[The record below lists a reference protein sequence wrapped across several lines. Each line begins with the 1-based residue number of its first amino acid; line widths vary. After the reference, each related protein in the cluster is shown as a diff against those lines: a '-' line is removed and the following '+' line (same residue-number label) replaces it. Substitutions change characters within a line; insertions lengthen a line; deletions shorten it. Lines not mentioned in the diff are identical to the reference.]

1 MIRIY
6 VKGRQLALNRNTS
19 LNVELNNALFATPDI
34 EGDISFTFSIP
45 VEGNERILEF
55 ANRAQFPGMKEVE
68 CSVYANG
75 HHSWNGK
82 LLLQKSS
89 YNTIQAALVL
99 NPYPDGFG
107 GRSMTENR
115 DTEHVISQTP
125 ESHDS
130 AWESFIAASVND
142 PDVKFAPFINEEGYG
157 SENENYGYWNGNG
170 RQKITN
176 SIFFTPAN
184 AMIDSD
190 GYPFSKAHNEI
201 FPLDGGE
208 DGETAYELNQ
218 LAFCPQLRI
227 ARIMEIWCRNAGY
240 KFINHLGE
248 DLNGTFLQSQKSLDA
263 TAAQYGGEST
273 HFEAWGNVTV
283 SSQYNRYYALES
295 DDTQH
300 VQNGMLRLDMT
311 GWWRFAVDVTF
322 KVANTPETTA
332 IAFVVMGENA
342 AIDFTSGGICNRIMT
357 CRKIGPDKYSGHG
370 VFTVYIPAFAT
381 NVPLKVMCIRS
392 DGNPVSFIDWT
403 TNTHLEDGG
412 IGVEVRKVSGDQKQ
426 GGLNIFRSRF
436 RIPELLPDV
445 SNASFLK
452 TMIDTMGLCYFVSG
466 KLKSAEIVPYALL
479 KNAKSMD
486 LTQYELTRETET
498 APQDDTLRSYRLTPL
513 KDEDYNE
520 DLRLPDV
527 ELALPDAYTN
537 HEHLVMRTKTN
548 TLYRASVQ
556 EHEDFNWVETWEEHS
571 GNPDK
576 LEVGAGKEEKRE
588 PAVKIP
594 HQRLW
599 GHGRGKTD
607 EDILS
612 GETPQLMVADFT
624 ICSDLYNDSDKPSDI
639 ILTQYRGFR
648 ERVFSNSG
656 QYPRIK
662 NEVMLPVWGDAFAL
676 KAKGANS
683 LGEKYVKPVL
693 DLLGHK
699 KVTYKFRIPASMM
712 QAVED
717 LLRPDTKDP
726 HLQTRYICVRN
737 VRSVPQK
744 ISIQIDNDIDDTV
757 LCQIEAV
764 KVHC

>member
-1 MIRIY
+1 MIRIF
-6 VKGRQLALNRNTS
+6 VKGQELALYRDTTMT
-19 LNVELNNALFATPDI
+19 VELNNALFASPDV
-34 EGDISFTFSIP
+34 EGDISFTFSLP

-55 ANRAQFPGMKEVE
+55 ANRAQFANMKEVD

-89 YNTIQAALVL
+89 YNTIQAALVI
-99 NPYPDGFG
+99 NPYPNGFG
-107 GRSMTENR
+107 DRSLTENH
-115 DTEHVISQTP
+115 DTEYVISQHLGT
-125 ESHDS
+125 HDS
-130 AWESFIAASVND
+130 AWESFLAASVND
-142 PDVKFAPFINEEGYG
+142 PDIKFAPFINEEGYG
-157 SENENYGYWNGNG
+157 SENEDYGHWYGNS
-170 RQKITN
+170 RQKIVNT
-176 SIFFTPAN
+176 IFFSHAN

-201 FPLDGGE
+201 FQLDGGE
-208 DGETAYELNQ
+208 EGDTIYELNQ

-248 DLNGTFLQSQKSLDA
+248 DLEGTFLQSQKSLDA
-263 TAAQYGGEST
+263 TAAQYGGTST
-273 HFEAWGNVTV
+273 YFDAWSKVTM
-283 SSQYNRYYALES
+283 SSQYNRYYYLES
-295 DDTQH
+295 EDTQH
-300 VQNGMLRLDMT
+300 VQNGMLRIDAT

-322 KVANTPETTA
+322 KVANTPDTTA
-332 IAFVVMGENA
+332 IAFVVMNENA
-342 AIDFTSGGICNRIMT
+342 IIDFSSGGVCNRVVV
-357 CRKIGPDKYSGHG
+357 CRKTGTDKYNGHG
-370 VFTVYIPAFAT
+370 MFTVYIPAAAT
-381 NVPLKVMCIRS
+381 NVPIKVMCIRS
-392 DGNPVSFIDWT
+392 DGNPVSFMDWT
-403 TNTHLEDGG
+403 TNTYLEDGG
-412 IGVEVRKVSGDQKQ
+412 INLEVRKVSSDQKQ
-426 GGLNIFRSRF
+426 GGFNIFRSRF

-466 KLKSAEIVPYALL
+466 KTKTVELVPYARIR
-479 KNAKSMD
+479 NAKSMD
-486 LTQYELTRETET
+486 LTEYELTRETET
-498 APQDDTLRSYRLTPL
+498 TLQKEAMRTFRLTPI

-520 DLRLPDV
+520 DLRMPDV
-527 ELALPDAYTN
+527 DVELPDAYTS
-537 HEHLVMRTKTN
+537 HEHLVLRTTTN

-571 GNPDK
+571 GNPDS
-576 LEVGAGKEEKRE
+576 LEVGSGKEEKRE
-588 PAVKIP
+588 PSVKIP

-607 EDILS
+607 TDIMS

-624 ICSDLYNDSDKPSDI
+624 VCSDLYNDSEKPSDI

-648 ERVFSNSG
+648 EREFSNSG

-662 NEVMLPVWGDAFAL
+662 NEVMLPVWAGGFSL
-676 KAKGANS
+676 TAKGANS

-693 DLLGHK
+693 ELLGHK
-699 KVTYKFRIPASMM
+699 KVTYKFRLPASMM

-717 LLRPDTKDP
+717 LLRPAAQEP

-744 ISIQIDNDIDDTV
+744 ISFQIDNDIDDTI

-764 KVHC
+764 KVY